1 MMQQINNLIHGRETY
16 AVYYGDKFVMK
27 RPLPTLSIAECDKWL
42 DKQHH
47 AMTAINK
54 IRMVENPAYN
64 VPLMHFINDDEYQV
78 LEERAPGRP
87 LSRDLYRALSRRQ
100 QYDIINGIANFL
112 VDMHES
118 SPAQTI
124 ERHKISDELKMARLS
139 KFIRTKMSIWFTKN
153 EIRQMSRIHDQI
165 MEFEYDTR
173 QVWTHCDLN
182 PGNILYEPDENK
194 LSFID
199 FADCGYSFV
208 YRDIFG
214 PVPMELEIY
223 KYVYEAYKRL
233 HNKSLFPM
241 PSIKNEQL
249 REIMKYRVIS
259 IAVKRFIKASDDLRV
274 NPANQKSI
282 NNNIAKVAFMREQMQ
297 QIQNVEHRATKMK

>member
-1 MMQQINNLIHGRETY
+1 MLQPNQLIHGRETY

-27 RPLPTLSIAECDKWL
+27 RPLPTTSLSKCDEWL
-42 DKQHH
+42 AKQHN
-47 AMTAINK
+47 AMSAIYA
-54 IRMVENPAYN
+54 IRAVENPAYN
-64 VPLMHFINDDEYQV
+64 VPMMHFINDDEYQV
-78 LEERAPGRP
+78 LEERAPGHP
-87 LSRDLYRALSRRQ
+87 LSREMYRALSRRQ

-112 VDMHES
+112 VDMHELK
-118 SPAQTI
+118 PAQGI
-124 ERHKISDELKMARLS
+124 ERHKISDELKMARLQN
-139 KFIRTKMSIWFTKN
+139 FIRTKMSIWFTKN

-182 PGNILYEPDENK
+182 PGNILYEPNEGK

-223 KYVYEAYKRL
+223 KHVYEAYKRL
-233 HNKSLFPM
+233 HDKSTFTM

-259 IAVKRFIKASDDLRV
+259 IAVKRFIKASDDLREH
-274 NPANQKSI
+274 PANLKSE
-282 NNNIAKVAFMREQMQ
+282 NNNIAKVEFMREQMQ
-297 QIQNVEHRATKMK
+297 KIQNLERRATKIR